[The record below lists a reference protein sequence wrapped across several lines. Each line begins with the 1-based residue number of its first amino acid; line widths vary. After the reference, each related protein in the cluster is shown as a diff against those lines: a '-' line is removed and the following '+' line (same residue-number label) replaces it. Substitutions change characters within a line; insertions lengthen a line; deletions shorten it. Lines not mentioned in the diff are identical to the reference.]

1 MCTSCFLVL
10 VLCVYTS
17 KPLEALV
24 LGVLVSG
31 CAVRDVMATK
41 LLVIGVISNY
51 LAPAV

>member
-17 KPLEALV
+17 KPLV